1 MRDGLPLND
10 AYEDVRDAKKRGKSD
25 DAKRAA
31 LEEEA
36 PDLAAL
42 VEEEKMKLNEAH
54 AAMLERRRD
63 ADRDRTGE
71 TRGGPMRP

>member
-1 MRDGLPLND
+1 MTPTRTF
-10 AYEDVRDAKKRGKSD
+10 RDAKKRGQSD

-54 AAMLERRRD
+54 AAMLERRRE
-63 ADRDRTGE
+63 R
-71 TRGGPMRP
+71 